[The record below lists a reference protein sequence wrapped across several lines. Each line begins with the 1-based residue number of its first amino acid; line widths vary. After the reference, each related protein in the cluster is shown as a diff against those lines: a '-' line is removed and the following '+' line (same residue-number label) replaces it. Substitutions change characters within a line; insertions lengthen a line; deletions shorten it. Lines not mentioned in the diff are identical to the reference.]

1 LPVLRIAP
9 DECAIR
15 RLKRRVSNGE
25 ESAWEMFIE
34 RLSEGLTKA
43 CALREAVVTGAKT
56 NESAS
61 EEVGQIIADVFGVV
75 HYMPAESE
83 EAQ

>member
-1 LPVLRIAP
+1 
-9 DECAIR
+9 
-15 RLKRRVSNGE
+15 
-25 ESAWEMFIE
+25 MFIE

-61 EEVGQIIADVFGVV
+61 EEVGQIIADVFRVV